1 MKGLSTSPRYA
12 QLRSRRRSLGRSPLI
27 QCASVLVSLDIEKVE
42 PLADGTP
49 FGEAGAYERV
59 IAVARAEVDP
69 AAPGNRGITLI
80 DKAPRNAA
88 GKVEY
93 ATSVFILRPKDSS
106 RGNGRIL
113 YEVNN
118 RGRKMLFG
126 NIADGPQGVN
136 DPKTLADLG
145 NAFPLRR
152 GYTIVWSG
160 WDPDA
165 PRANMG
171 LALTAPIATNNGHPI
186 VQTVR
191 EEWVSGTRIGV
202 LEAFKLSHEAA
213 TLEQPRARLT
223 VRERADD
230 EPRELPL
237 NQWSFI
243 DARSIRLRD
252 GAKAQPGF
260 LYEFH
265 YEAKNPKVQGLGF
278 AATRDV
284 VSWLRHSPDA
294 VKATGRPMTH
304 ALAIGFSQAG
314 RYLRNHISEGFNRD
328 EQGRRV
334 FDGIHSHIAGVG
346 RVFFN
351 TPFAQPARTNTQHED
366 HGFPENEF
374 PFSTATQ
381 SDPLTGKTGSLFRGD
396 GSDPLLIETNT
407 STEYWQKGASLLHTD
422 PLGTRDIALP
432 ENSRVYMVAGTQ
444 HGGRAGATIDPG
456 PNRNPRN
463 PHNPMPAIRALLVAL
478 DEWVVS
484 GKAPPPSRVPTLAAG
499 TLVAADKTGFPAV
512 PGAAI
517 VRTTNTVS
525 PPGDW
530 VKPVA
535 GDKVYRTLV
544 SKVDA
549 DGNEVA
555 GIRLPDIAVPLAT
568 YTGWNEYKPPYPK
581 GEIADRDGSCLP
593 LPVDKAAREASG
605 DPRPSIAE
613 RYKDG
618 ADYLAKVQAVVMELM
633 ADRLL
638 LAEDAERYLDRARK
652 EPRVAP

>member
-1 MKGLSTSPRYA
+1 MLLS
-12 QLRSRRRSLGRSPLI
+12 LE
-27 QCASVLVSLDIEKVE
+27 IEIVE
-42 PLADGTP
+42 ALADGAS

-59 IAVARAEVDP
+59 VAVARGEVDP
-69 AAPGNRGITLI
+69 TVPANSGIALI
-80 DKAPRNAA
+80 DKARRNAS

-93 ATSVFILRPKDSS
+93 ATSVFILRPKNSA

-136 DPKTLADLG
+136 DPRTLADLG
-145 NAFPLRR
+145 NAFPLRL

-171 LALTAPIATNNGHPI
+171 LALTAPVAMENGQPI

-191 EEWVSGTRIGV
+191 EEWVSGTRLGL
-202 LEAFKLSHEAA
+202 LETFKLSHEAA

-223 VRERADD
+223 VRERSND

-237 NQWSFI
+237 NQWSFV

-252 GAKAQPGF
+252 GTKPKPGF

-284 VSWLRHSPDA
+284 VSWLRHSPEA
-294 VKATGRPMTH
+294 VKATGCPMTH

-314 RYLRNHISEGFNRD
+314 RYLRNHVSDGFNRD

-334 FDGIHSHIAGVG
+334 FDGILSHIAGVG

-374 PFSTATQ
+374 PFSTATLD
-381 SDPLTGKTGSLFRGD
+381 DPLTGRSGSLFRGD

-422 PLGTRDIALP
+422 PLGTRDVTLP
-432 ENSRVYMVAGTQ
+432 ENSRVYMIAGTQ
-444 HGGRAGATIDPG
+444 HGGRNGATTDPG
-456 PNRNPRN
+456 PNVNPRN

-478 DEWVVS
+478 DAWVVS
-484 GKAPPPSRVPTLAAG
+484 GTAPPPSRVPTLAEG
-499 TLVAADKTGFPAV
+499 TLVEPDRTGFPAV
-512 PGAAI
+512 PGVAI
-517 VRTTNTVS
+517 VRSTNVVA

-530 VKPVA
+530 VRPTA
-535 GDKVYRTLV
+535 PDKTYRTLV

-568 YTGWNEYKPPYPK
+568 YTGWNEYKPPYPA

-593 LPVDKAAREASG
+593 LPADKAAREASG

-613 RYKDG
+613 RYRDG
-618 ADYLAKVQAVVMELM
+618 ADYVARVRAVVTQLM

>member
-1 MKGLSTSPRYA
+1 
-12 QLRSRRRSLGRSPLI
+12 
-27 QCASVLVSLDIEKVE
+27 VLLSLDIERIE
-42 PLADGTP
+42 ALADGAP
-49 FGEAGAYERV
+49 FGEVGAYERV
-59 IAVARAEVDP
+59 IAKAKGEVDP
-69 AAPGNRGITLI
+69 KDPANKGIALI
-80 DKAPRNAA
+80 DKAPLNAN

-93 ATSVFILRPKDSS
+93 ATDIFILRPKDPA

-136 DPKTLADLG
+136 DPKTTADVG
-145 NAFPLRR
+145 NGFPLRQ

-171 LALTAPIATNNGHPI
+171 LGLTAPVATDNGLPL
-186 VQTVR
+186 VNTVR
-191 EEWVSGTRIGV
+191 EEFCSGTRVGN
-202 LEAFKLSHEAA
+202 LETFKLSYEAA

-237 NQWSFI
+237 NQWSFV
-243 DARSIRLRD
+243 DGRSIKLRE
-252 GAKAQPGF
+252 GTKPKPGY

-265 YEAKNPKVQGLGF
+265 YEAKNPKVPLGF

-284 VSWLRHSPDA
+284 VSWLRYDPA
-294 VKATGRPMTH
+294 ALKATGGRITH

-328 EQGRRV
+328 EAGRKV

-346 RVFFN
+346 RIFFN
-351 TPFAQPARTNTQHED
+351 TPFGQPARTGTQHED

-374 PFSTATQ
+374 PFSTATLA
-381 SDPLTGKTGSLFRGD
+381 DPLTGKKGSLFRGD
-396 GSDPLLIETNT
+396 GSDPKLIETNT

-422 PLGTRDIALP
+422 PLGQEDVTLP
-432 ENSRVYMVAGTQ
+432 AHSRVYMIAGTQ
-444 HGGRAGATIDPG
+444 HGGRAGATTDPG
-456 PNRNPRN
+456 PNINPRN
-463 PHNPMPAIRALLVAL
+463 PHNPMPAVRALLVAL

-484 GKAPPPSRVPTLAAG
+484 GKEPPASRVPTLAAG
-499 TLVAADKTGFPAV
+499 TLVEPDKTGFPAV
-512 PGAAI
+512 PGA
-517 VRTTNTVS
+517 VVVKVTNQVA

-530 VKPVA
+530 VRPKPA
-535 GDKVYRTLV
+535 DKAYRTLV
-544 SKVDA
+544 CKVDA
-549 DGNEVA
+549 DGNEAA
-555 GIRLPDIAVPLAT
+555 GVRLPDIAVPLAT
-568 YTGWNEYKPPYPK
+568 YSGWNEYKPPYPA
-581 GEIADRDGSCLP
+581 GELADRDGSCLP
-593 LPVDKAAREASG
+593 FAIDKATRAAAG

-613 RYKDG
+613 RYKSG
-618 ADYLAKVQAVVMELM
+618 ADYVAKVQAVVSALQK
-633 ADRLL
+633 DRLL
-638 LAEDAERYLDRARK
+638 LAEDAKNYIERAHR

>member
-1 MKGLSTSPRYA
+1 VITS
-12 QLRSRRRSLGRSPLI
+12 I
-27 QCASVLVSLDIEKVE
+27 DIKSVDL
-42 PLADGTP
+42 LADGTA
-49 FGEAGAYERV
+49 FSAIGAYERV
-59 IAVARAEVDP
+59 IGVAKGEVDP
-69 AAPGNRGITLI
+69 AHPGNKGIALI

-93 ATSVFILRPKDSS
+93 STDIFILRPKDPA

-136 DPKTLADLG
+136 DPKAVADLG
-145 NAFPLRR
+145 NGFPLRR

-160 WDPDA
+160 WDPGA

-171 LALTAPIATNNGHPI
+171 LALTAPVATEGGKPI

-191 EEWVSGTRIGV
+191 EEWVSGTRVGM

-213 TLEQPRARLT
+213 SLEQNRARLT

-237 NQWSFI
+237 DQWSFV
-243 DARSIRLRD
+243 DARTIKLRE
-252 GAKAQPGF
+252 GSKPQPGF

-265 YEAKNPKVQGLGF
+265 YEATNPRVQGLGF

-294 VKATGRPMTH
+294 PKATGRPITH

-314 RYLRNHISEGFNRD
+314 RYLRNHVSEGFNRD

-334 FDGIHSHIAGVG
+334 FDGILSHIAGVG

-374 PFSTATQ
+374 PFSTATLD
-381 SDPLTGKTGSLFRGD
+381 DPLTGKAGSLFRGD

-407 STEYWQKGASLLHTD
+407 STEYWQKGASLLTTD
-422 PLGTRDIALP
+422 PLGTKDITLP
-432 ENSRVYMVAGTQ
+432 ANSRAYMVAGTQ
-444 HGGRAGATIDPG
+444 HGGRAGATTDPG
-456 PNRNPRN
+456 PNINPRN

-478 DEWVVS
+478 DDWVVT

-499 TLVAADKTGFPAV
+499 TLVEPGSTGFPAV

-517 VRTTNTVS
+517 VRTTNRVS

-530 VKPVA
+530 VKP
-535 GDKVYRTLV
+535 DREDRLYRTLV

-549 DGNEVA
+549 DGNEAA

-593 LPVDKAAREASG
+593 FAVDKAAREASG
-605 DPRPSIAE
+605 DPRLSIAE
-613 RYKDG
+613 RYRSG
-618 ADYLAKVQAVVMELM
+618 ADYVAKVKAAVETLM
-633 ADRLL
+633 AERLL
-638 LAEDAERYLDRARK
+638 LAEDAERYLDRAAK

>member
-1 MKGLSTSPRYA
+1 MLLS
-12 QLRSRRRSLGRSPLI
+12 LE
-27 QCASVLVSLDIEKVE
+27 IEKVE
-42 PLADGTP
+42 PLADGAP

-59 IAVARAEVDP
+59 IAVARGEVDP
-69 AAPGNRGITLI
+69 AASGNRGIALI

-171 LALTAPIATNNGHPI
+171 LALTAPVATNNGQPI

-346 RVFFN
+346 RVFYN

-444 HGGRAGATIDPG
+444 HGGRAGATTDPG
-456 PNRNPRN
+456 PNLNPRN

-484 GKAPPPSRVPTLAAG
+484 GKAPPPSQVPTLAAG
-499 TLVAADKTGFPAV
+499 TLVEPDKTGFPAV

-605 DPRPSIAE
+605 DPRLSIAE
-613 RYKDG
+613 RYRDG
-618 ADYLAKVQAVVMELM
+618 ADYVAKVQAVVTELM

>member
-1 MKGLSTSPRYA
+1 
-12 QLRSRRRSLGRSPLI
+12 
-27 QCASVLVSLDIEKVE
+27 VLLALDIERVE
-42 PLADGTP
+42 PLADGAP

-59 IAVARAEVDP
+59 IATARGEVDP
-69 AAPGNRGITLI
+69 AHPGNKGIALI
-80 DKAPRNAA
+80 DRAPRNAA

-93 ATSVFILRPKDSS
+93 TTDVFILRPRDPG

-136 DPKTLADLG
+136 DPKTLGDLG

-171 LALTAPIATNNGHPI
+171 LALTAPIATNNGQPI
-186 VQTVR
+186 VQRVR
-191 EEWVSGTRIGV
+191 EEWVSGTRLGV
-202 LEAFKLSHEAA
+202 LESFKLSHEA
-213 TLEQPRARLT
+213 TSLEQNLARLT

-230 EPRELPL
+230 EQRELPL
-237 NQWSFI
+237 NQWSFV
-243 DARSIRLRD
+243 DGRSIRLRD
-252 GAKAQPGF
+252 GAKAQPGY

-265 YEAKNPKVQGLGF
+265 YEARNPKVQGLGF
-278 AATRDV
+278 AATRDLI
-284 VSWLRHSPDA
+284 SWLRHDPA
-294 VKATGRPMTH
+294 ALQATGRPITH
-304 ALAIGFSQAG
+304 TLAIGFSQAG
-314 RYLRNHISEGFNRD
+314 RYLRNHVSDGFNRD

-334 FDGIHSHIAGVG
+334 FDGILSHIAGVG

-374 PFSTATQ
+374 PFSTATLD
-381 SDPLTGKTGSLFRGD
+381 DPLTGRTGALFNGD
-396 GSDPLLIETNT
+396 AGDPLLIETNT

-422 PLGTRDIALP
+422 PLGARDIDLP
-432 ENSRVYMVAGTQ
+432 AHSRVYMIAGTQ
-444 HGGRAGATIDPG
+444 HGGRAGATTDPG
-456 PNRNPRN
+456 PNINPRN
-463 PHNPMPAIRALLVAL
+463 PHNPMPAVRALLVAL
-478 DEWVVS
+478 DDWVVS

-499 TLVAADKTGFPAV
+499 TLVEPGETGFPAV

-517 VRTTNTVS
+517 VRTTNIVS

-530 VKPVA
+530 TKPEPA
-535 GDKVYRTLV
+535 ARSYRTLV

-549 DGNEVA
+549 DGNEAA
-555 GIRLPDIAVPLAT
+555 GVRLPDIAVPLAT
-568 YTGWNEYKPPYPK
+568 YTGWNEYKPPYPQ

-593 LPVDKAAREASG
+593 FPIDKEARQVSG
-605 DPRPSIAE
+605 DPRRSIAE
-613 RYKDG
+613 RYTSG
-618 ADYLAKVQAVVMELM
+618 ADYLARVQAVVAQLL
-633 ADRLL
+633 ADRLIL
-638 LAEDAERYLDRARK
+638 PEDAEAYLDRARR

>member
-1 MKGLSTSPRYA
+1 MLLS
-12 QLRSRRRSLGRSPLI
+12 LE
-27 QCASVLVSLDIEKVE
+27 IEKVE
-42 PLADGTP
+42 PLADGAA
-49 FGEAGAYERV
+49 FGEVGPYESV
-59 IAVARAEVDP
+59 IAVARGEVDP
-69 AAPGNRGITLI
+69 SSPANSGIALI

-93 ATSVFILRPKDSS
+93 ATSVFILRPKDST

-145 NAFPLRR
+145 NAFPLRL

-171 LALTAPIATNNGHPI
+171 LALTAPVATTNGQPI

-191 EEWVSGTRIGV
+191 EEWVSGTRVGL
-202 LEAFKLSHEAA
+202 LETFKLSHEAA

-223 VRERADD
+223 MRERADD

-237 NQWSFI
+237 NQWSFV
-243 DARSIRLRD
+243 DARSIRLRE
-252 GAKAQPGF
+252 GTQARPGF

-284 VSWLRHSPDA
+284 VSWLRHSPEA

-334 FDGIHSHIAGVG
+334 FNGILSHIAGVG

-374 PFSTATQ
+374 PFSTATLG
-381 SDPLTGKTGSLFRGD
+381 DPLTGRSGSLFRGD
-396 GSDPLLIETNT
+396 GSDPVLIETNT

-422 PLGTRDIALP
+422 PLGTQDVALP
-432 ENSRVYMVAGTQ
+432 DNSRVYMIAGTQ
-444 HGGRAGATIDPG
+444 HGGRAGATTDPG
-456 PNRNPRN
+456 PNLNPRN
-463 PHNPMPAIRALLVAL
+463 PHNPMPAVRALLVAL
-478 DEWVVS
+478 DAWVVS
-484 GKAPPPSRVPTLAAG
+484 GTAPPPSRVPTLAAG
-499 TLVAADKTGFPAV
+499 TLVEADKTGFPAV

-517 VRTTNTVS
+517 VRTTNVVA

-530 VKPVA
+530 VKPAVP
-535 GDKVYRTLV
+535 DKTYRTLV
-544 SKVDA
+544 SRVDA

-568 YTGWNEYKPPYPK
+568 YTGWNEYKPPYPA

-593 LPVDKAAREASG
+593 LPVDKTAREAAG

-613 RYKDG
+613 RYTSG
-618 ADYLAKVQAVVMELM
+618 ADYVARVTAVVSQLM

-638 LAEDAERYLDRARK
+638 LAEDGERYLDRARK

>member
-1 MKGLSTSPRYA
+1 MLLS
-12 QLRSRRRSLGRSPLI
+12 LE
-27 QCASVLVSLDIEKVE
+27 IEKVE
-42 PLADGTP
+42 PLADGAA
-49 FGEAGAYERV
+49 FGAVGPYERV
-59 IAVARAEVDP
+59 IAVARGEVDP
-69 AAPGNRGITLI
+69 SSPANSGIALI

-93 ATSVFILRPKDSS
+93 ATSVFILRPKDSA

-145 NAFPLRR
+145 NAFPLRL

-171 LALTAPIATNNGHPI
+171 LALTAPVATDNGQPI

-191 EEWVSGTRIGV
+191 EEWVSGTRVGV

-237 NQWSFI
+237 NQWSFV
-243 DARSIRLRD
+243 DARSIRLRE
-252 GAKAQPGF
+252 GTQARPGF

-284 VSWLRHSPDA
+284 VSWLRHAPAA

-374 PFSTATQ
+374 PFSTATLG
-381 SDPLTGKTGSLFRGD
+381 DPLTGRSGSLFRGD

-422 PLGTRDIALP
+422 PLGTTDVTLP
-432 ENSRVYMVAGTQ
+432 ENSRVYMIAGTQ
-444 HGGRAGATIDPG
+444 HGGRAGATTDPG
-456 PNRNPRN
+456 PNLNPRN
-463 PHNPMPAIRALLVAL
+463 PHNPMPAVRALLVAL
-478 DEWVVS
+478 DAWVVS
-484 GKAPPPSRVPTLAAG
+484 GIAPPPSRVPTLAGG
-499 TLVAADKTGFPAV
+499 TLVEADNTGFPAV

-517 VRTTNTVS
+517 VRTTNTVA

-530 VKPVA
+530 VKPA
-535 GDKVYRTLV
+535 APEKTYRTLV

-568 YTGWNEYKPPYPK
+568 YTGWNEYKPPYPA

-593 LPVDKAAREASG
+593 LPVDRVAREASG
-605 DPRPSIAE
+605 DPRLSIAE
-613 RYKDG
+613 RYTSG
-618 ADYLAKVQAVVMELM
+618 PDYVVRVQAVVSQLM

>member
-1 MKGLSTSPRYA
+1 VITS
-12 QLRSRRRSLGRSPLI
+12 I
-27 QCASVLVSLDIEKVE
+27 DIKSVDL
-42 PLADGTP
+42 LADGAA
-49 FGEAGAYERV
+49 FGAVGAYERV
-59 IAVARAEVDP
+59 IGVAKGKVDP
-69 AAPGNRGITLI
+69 AHPGNKGIALI

-93 ATSVFILRPKDSS
+93 STDIFILRPKDPA

-136 DPKTLADLG
+136 DPKTVADLG
-145 NAFPLRR
+145 NGFPLRR

-160 WDPDA
+160 WDPGA

-171 LALTAPIATNNGHPI
+171 LALTAPVATDDGKPI

-191 EEWVSGTRIGV
+191 EEWVSGTRVGV
-202 LEAFKLSHEAA
+202 LEAFKLSHEVAS
-213 TLEQPRARLT
+213 LEQNRARLT

-237 NQWSFI
+237 NQWSFV
-243 DARSIRLRD
+243 DARTIKLRD
-252 GAKAQPGF
+252 GTKPQPGF

-265 YEAKNPKVQGLGF
+265 YEATNPRVQGLGF

-284 VSWLRHSPDA
+284 VSWLRHSPEA
-294 VKATGRPMTH
+294 PNATGRPITH

-314 RYLRNHISEGFNRD
+314 RYLRNHVSEGFNRD

-334 FDGIHSHIAGVG
+334 FDGILSHIAGVG

-374 PFSTATQ
+374 PFSTATLD
-381 SDPLTGKTGSLFRGD
+381 DPLTGKAGSLFRGD

-407 STEYWQKGASLLHTD
+407 STEYWQKGASLLTTD
-422 PLGTRDIALP
+422 PLGTKDIALP
-432 ENSRVYMVAGTQ
+432 ANSRAYMVAGTQ
-444 HGGRAGATIDPG
+444 HGGRAGATTDPG
-456 PNRNPRN
+456 PNINPRN

-478 DEWVVS
+478 DEWVVA
-484 GKAPPPSRVPTLAAG
+484 GKEPPPSRVPTLAAG
-499 TLVAADKTGFPAV
+499 TLVEPGSTGFPAV
-512 PGAAI
+512 PGASI
-517 VRTTNTVS
+517 VRVTNRVS

-530 VKPVA
+530 VKP
-535 GDKVYRTLV
+535 GREDRLYRTLV

-549 DGNEVA
+549 DGNEAA

-568 YTGWNEYKPPYPK
+568 YTGWNEYKPPYPRA
-581 GEIADRDGSCLP
+581 EIADRDGSCLP
-593 LPVDKAAREASG
+593 FAVDKAAREASG

-613 RYKDG
+613 RYRSG
-618 ADYLAKVQAVVMELM
+618 ADYVAKVKAVVETLV
-633 ADRLL
+633 AERLL
-638 LAEDAERYLDRARK
+638 LAEDAERYLDRAAK

>member
-1 MKGLSTSPRYA
+1 
-12 QLRSRRRSLGRSPLI
+12 
-27 QCASVLVSLDIEKVE
+27 VLLSLDIERIE
-42 PLADGTP
+42 PLADGAP

-59 IAVARAEVDP
+59 IAKAKGEVDP
-69 AAPGNRGITLI
+69 KDPANKGIALI
-80 DKAPRNAA
+80 DKAPLNAN

-93 ATSVFILRPKDSS
+93 ATDIFILRPKDPA

-136 DPKTLADLG
+136 DPKTMADVG
-145 NAFPLRR
+145 NGFPMRR

-171 LALTAPIATNNGHPI
+171 LGLTAPVVTDNGKPI
-186 VQTVR
+186 VKIVR
-191 EEWVSGTRIGV
+191 EEFCSGTRVGN
-202 LEAFKLSHEAA
+202 LETFKLSYEAA
-213 TLEQPRARLT
+213 TLEQTRARLT

-230 EPRELPL
+230 EPREMPL
-237 NQWSFI
+237 NQWSFV
-243 DARSIRLRD
+243 DGRSIKLRE
-252 GAKAQPGF
+252 GTKPKPGY

-265 YEAKNPKVQGLGF
+265 YEAKNPKVPLGF
-278 AATRDV
+278 AVTRDV
-284 VSWLRHSPDA
+284 VSWLRYDPA
-294 VKATGRPMTH
+294 ALEATGGKISH

-328 EQGRRV
+328 ERGRKV

-346 RVFFN
+346 RIFFN
-351 TPFAQPARTNTQHED
+351 TPFGQPARTGTQHED

-374 PFSTATQ
+374 PFSTATLA
-381 SDPLTGKTGSLFRGD
+381 DPLTGKKGSLFRGD
-396 GSDPLLIETNT
+396 GSDPKLIETNT

-422 PLGTRDIALP
+422 PLGTTDVTLP
-432 ENSRVYMVAGTQ
+432 ENSRVYMIAGTQ
-444 HGGRAGATIDPG
+444 HGGRAGAPTDPG

-463 PHNPMPAIRALLVAL
+463 PHNPMPAVRALLVAL

-484 GKAPPPSRVPTLAAG
+484 GKEPPPSRVPTLAVGA
-499 TLVAADKTGFPAV
+499 LVEPDKTGFPAV
-512 PGAAI
+512 PDAAVVKI
-517 VRTTNTVS
+517 TNQVA

-530 VKPVA
+530 VHPKPA
-535 GDKVYRTLV
+535 EKAYRTLV
-544 SKVDA
+544 CKVDA
-549 DGNEVA
+549 DGNEAA
-555 GIRLPDIAVPLAT
+555 GVRLPDIAVPLAT
-568 YTGWNEYKPPYPK
+568 YSGWNEYKAPYPA
-581 GEIADRDGSCLP
+581 GELADRDGSCLP
-593 LPVDKAAREASG
+593 FAVDKVARQAAG

-613 RYKDG
+613 RYKSG
-618 ADYLAKVQAVVMELM
+618 ADYVAKVQAVVSALQK
-633 ADRLL
+633 DRLL
-638 LAEDAERYLDRARK
+638 LAEDAERYIERAQR